1 MKDNRRN
8 FVKKAALA
16 GVTGWAMSNV
26 ALASVS
32 NSNKQP
38 KIETMIRPKV
48 LFFDVNESLLD
59 LTNLKKSVGKALGG
73 MEDLVPLWFTTML
86 QYSLVSTAA
95 RQYADFG
102 LIGAAT
108 LRMVGAN
115 NGITLSEQEAKDALS
130 PLRSLPPHPEVK
142 EALGVLRNA
151 GYKMVS
157 LTNSSNKGV
166 EAQFK
171 NAGLTDYFDARLSI
185 EDIGKYKPDSDVYD
199 WAARKMGA
207 QPKECMM
214 IAAHGWD
221 IAGAI
226 WAGWRGAFI
235 ARPGQQLYP
244 LAPLPEINEYD
255 LLKIS
260 AKLIALGKEG
270 T

>member
-1 MKDNRRN
+1 MKVNRRN
-8 FVKKAALA
+8 FVRKVATA
-16 GVTGWAMSNV
+16 GVTGLAMSN
-26 ALASVS
+26 AAFASVS
-32 NSNKQP
+32 NLNKQP

-48 LFFDVNESLLD
+48 LFFDVNKSLLD
-59 LTNLKKSVGKALGG
+59 LANLKKSVSKSLGG
-73 MEDLVPLWFTTML
+73 REDLVPLWFTTML
-86 QYSLVSTAA
+86 QYSLVTTAA

-115 NGITLSEQEAKDALS
+115 NGITLSDQEAKDALS
-130 PLRSLPPHPEVK
+130 PLRSLLPHSEVK
-142 EALGVLRNA
+142 EALGNLRSA

-171 NAGLTDYFDARLSI
+171 HAGLTDYFDARLSI

-199 WAARKMGA
+199 WAARKMSVTPG
-207 QPKECMM
+207 ECMM

-244 LAPLPEINEYD
+244 LAPLPEINEPD

-260 AKLIALGKEG
+260 EKLSP
-270 T
+270 